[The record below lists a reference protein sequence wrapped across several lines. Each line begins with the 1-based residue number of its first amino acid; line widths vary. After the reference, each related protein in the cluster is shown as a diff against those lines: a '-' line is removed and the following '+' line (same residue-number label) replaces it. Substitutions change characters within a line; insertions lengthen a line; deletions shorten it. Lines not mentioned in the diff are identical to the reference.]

1 MGFFVLSCRTGKC
14 YSVWTSIFDS
24 LNLLF
29 AVSSPRILV
38 HLMGIVRAA
47 KDRGHNVV
55 VFFNEESVK
64 LLVQYPLLSELD
76 VELLAC
82 RTICQ
87 FVGIKEEDLI
97 PRARMTTMA
106 EIVMM
111 IAEKDRT
118 LFLG

>member
-1 MGFFVLSCRTGKC
+1 MG
-14 YSVWTSIFDS
+14 S
-24 LNLLF
+24 LNILF
-29 AVSSPRILV
+29 AVSNPRILV

-47 KDRGHNVV
+47 KDKSHDVV

-82 RTICQ
+82 QTMCQ
-87 FVGIKEEDLI
+87 YMGIHEEDLI
-97 PRARMTTMA
+97 PGARMTSLA
-106 EIVMM
+106 ELVMM
-111 IAEKDRT
+111 MDEKDRT